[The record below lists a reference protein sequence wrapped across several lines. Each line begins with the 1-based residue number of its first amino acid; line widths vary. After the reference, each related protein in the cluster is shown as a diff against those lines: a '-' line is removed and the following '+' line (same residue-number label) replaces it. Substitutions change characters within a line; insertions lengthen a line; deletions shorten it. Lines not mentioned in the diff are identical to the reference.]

1 MTNSYLPWITGAF
14 GLLGALIGAG
24 ASVLTIYFQL
34 KIQDRR
40 ALLRQAT
47 ELAQSDYR
55 YRVEHAPPGTPFPP
69 IAVFIAYEVRLLK
82 LMEKGRLTPA
92 AFRRLSA
99 EHDELQIQPS
109 IWRQHARQ
117 QQGHDRIALART
129 IAARSEPRFIELE
142 SEPRR
147 KARLSTRF
155 MEIPRNEERA
165 ACPSPRR
172 S

>member
-55 YRVEHAPPGTPFPP
+55 YRVEHAPLGTPFPP

-92 AFRRLSA
+92 TFRRLSA
-99 EHDELQIQPS
+99 EHDELQNTAFDMAAT
-109 IWRQHARQ
+109 RA
-117 QQGHDRIALART
+117 A
-129 IAARSEPRFIELE
+129 AARP
-142 SEPRR
+142 
-147 KARLSTRF
+147 
-155 MEIPRNEERA
+155 
-165 ACPSPRR
+165 
-172 S
+172 